1 MIGQLLRRAGDMDT
15 AIQTESAIDNVKRNK
30 ANMATNTQDGST
42 QVVLNDIPDFDKGL
56 GPAVEQ
62 LVNNTLEQAF
72 IEMLEEEEI
81 KAIREQRLQFQQLK
95 LAEITTSKLMNV
107 ATTSNE

>member
-1 MIGQLLRRAGDMDT
+1 MDT
-15 AIQTESAIDNVKRNK
+15 AIQTESAIDNVKRK
-30 ANMATNTQDGST
+30 ANNTMATNTQDGST

-107 ATTSNE
+107 TNE